1 MWPAFTAMISGLIVS
16 LVVNQFKRL
25 CGLGTGLLFL
35 RIHDP
40 HSHHGG
46 VVHAVLSLNRKR
58 NARNNAAMDGGFVG
72 RDLLCTIC
80 RWVCRHQDGDRALT
94 ETGCPSST

>member
-1 MWPAFTAMISGLIVS
+1 MISGLIVS

-25 CGLGTGLLFL
+25 WGLGPGLLFL

-58 NARNNAAMDGGFVG
+58 NAGNTAAMDRGFVG
-72 RDLLCTIC
+72 RDLLCTIF
-80 RWVCRHQDGDRALT
+80 RWVYRHHDGDRALT
-94 ETGCPSST
+94 ETGPSST